1 MAMNLT
7 IHHFSRLRHHGDP
20 EFGNNS
26 GKHHGFQ
33 EEELLRTIV
42 LCVVNLFLS
51 CTTLIGNVLI
61 LLTIWKTPSLH
72 TAANILLANLA
83 VSDLAVGLVGHP
95 LFVSA
100 LLLRIYDP
108 SSFSRKL
115 WKVFN
120 ILISFLCGA
129 SFFTITAIGV
139 DRLLALKLHLRY
151 NAVVTRCRIIWIIIS
166 IWAVSG
172 ILSSLELWIPDLSYN
187 ALSPLI
193 FTLLLA
199 NSAVYFRI
207 YLIVRRHLLQIRR
220 QEHGWV
226 QKNGSIFSMQR
237 FKRSALNT
245 FLVYILML
253 FCYLPYSVVLERFYS
268 GITISLTVRHVTTT
282 VVLLNSTLNPLLYCW
297 RVREIRAATKQFT
310 FCHSL

>member
-1 MAMNLT
+1 MAMNPT
-7 IHHFSRLRHHGDP
+7 THHFARLPHRGDR

-26 GKHHGFQ
+26 GKDHGFQ
-33 EEELLRTIV
+33 EEEQLETIA

-51 CTTLIGNVLI
+51 CTALTGNVLI
-61 LLTIWKTPSLH
+61 LLTIWKTSSLH
-72 TAANILLANLA
+72 TTANVLLANLA
-83 VSDLAVGLVGHP
+83 VSDLAAGLVGHP

-100 LLLRIYDP
+100 LLLRFYDP
-108 SSFSRKL
+108 SFSRQL
-115 WKVFN
+115 WEDFS
-120 ILISFLCGA
+120 ISISFLCGA

-151 NAVVTRCRIIWIIIS
+151 QAVVTRRRIIWIIIS

-172 ILSSLELWIPDLSYN
+172 ILSSLKSWNPDLFYN

-193 FTLLLA
+193 FTLLVG
-199 NSAVYFRI
+199 NFAVYLKI

-226 QKNGSIFSMQR
+226 QKNDSIFSMQR

-268 GITISLTVRHVTTT
+268 GTTISLTVRHVTTT
-282 VVLLNSTLNPLLYCW
+282 VVLLNSTLNPFLYCW
-297 RVREIRAATKQFT
+297 RIREIKAATKQLI